1 MFKFLALTVTFLM
14 SATAAI
20 KIEKTNYKGWPNSY
34 RISNGEVEL
43 VITSDIG
50 PRIMRYGFVGGQN
63 FFKEYPESLGK
74 SGETTWQLR
83 GGHRIWAGPEDAVYT
98 YGLDNGPVKVEIKG
112 DVLVATQPVEPNTGL
127 EKQITVKLAPTGS
140 RVEVL
145 HRIKNT
151 NVWPIDLAPWA
162 LTMMTPGGVAI
173 TGFPPRGKHP
183 EVLPPT
189 NPLVM
194 WAYTDLSDPRWVIT
208 KKYLMLKQVPGA
220 AEPQKIGMFNQ
231 DTWGAYYL
239 GNELFIKRV
248 QADPAKVYPDF
259 GCSFETFTNADML
272 EIETLGPI
280 TKLVRDA
287 SIEYVE
293 RWSLEKNVRIAG
305 WNDAALDAVLLPLLG
320 RP

>member
-1 MFKFLALTVTFLM
+1 M

-127 EKQITVKLAPTGS
+127 EKQITVKLASTGS

-293 RWSLEKNVRIAG
+293 RWSLEKNVHIAG